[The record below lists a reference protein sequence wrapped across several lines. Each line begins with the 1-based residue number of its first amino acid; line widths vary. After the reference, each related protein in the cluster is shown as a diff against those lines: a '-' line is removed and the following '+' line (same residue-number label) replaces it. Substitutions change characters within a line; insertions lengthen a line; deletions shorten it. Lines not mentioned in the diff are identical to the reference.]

1 MLMEFKAGDRVRVLR
16 LNTNEVDF
24 YATLK
29 DYNDG
34 HPFILSDCSDGRF
47 EYSSVFKPNTG
58 EVGLNRWDYYVL
70 AEDEEDKRTI
80 NDLDTNA
87 YETRFITEDEEDT
100 NGGNNMPTIKRK
112 VEMNLPELIEWGF
125 KNDIREKSF
134 IAYEC
139 VEDQRHEVHF
149 NALGIPKFSAFI
161 KKSNTFTVEIEEQID
176 EETLI
181 PKLIVEYSYCSD
193 VDLYKCFKVGD
204 FMNDNA
210 KSIHILN
217 DDLTTTLIWTRE
229 KGLIS

>member
-47 EYSSVFKPNTG
+47 ENSSVFKPNTG
-58 EVGLNRWDYYVL
+58 EVGLNRWDYYIL
-70 AEDEEDKRTI
+70 AEDEEDTK
-80 NDLDTNA
+80 
-87 YETRFITEDEEDT
+87 
-100 NGGNNMPTIKRK
+100 GGNNLPTIKRK

-125 KNDIREKSF
+125 KNDIKEKSF

-176 EETLI
+176 ENTELTALVELSSRGLLGKTTLYRYHSI
-181 PKLIVEYSYCSD
+181 ND
-193 VDLYKCFKVGD
+193 VI
-204 FMNDNA
+204 DNQSVA
-210 KSIHILN
+210 FYILN
-217 DDLTTTLIWTRE
+217 DNQTMDLIWKNGKLVE
-229 KGLIS
+229 